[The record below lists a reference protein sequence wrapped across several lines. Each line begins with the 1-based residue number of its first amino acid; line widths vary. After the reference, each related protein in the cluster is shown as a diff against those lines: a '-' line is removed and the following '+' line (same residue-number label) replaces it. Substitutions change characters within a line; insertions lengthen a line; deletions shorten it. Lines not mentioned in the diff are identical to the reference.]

1 MPFPGFPPAA
11 GLCKRARGVL
21 QRFPSSAIGAADVAE
36 LMISFNKAS
45 AKHNDPEKEARLAA
59 IRQISDWVESQL
71 PEDQQET
78 TSVMVNQIE
87 CAEEGCPPVECVIAL
102 LRKPKLVFKVLCPP
116 NRASRH

>member
-11 GLCKRARGVL
+11 WVL
-21 QRFPSSAIGAADVAE
+21 QACSWRATALAAIAAADVAE